1 MRIRTHVATAL
12 LAGLLAL
19 TGVACADDAGDEGGA
34 DTTETGPTVE
44 PGTDDTG
51 ATPGETGDDMT
62 ETGDDMTDMTET
74 SDDMTD
80 MTETGDD
87 MTETGD
93 DMTETGDDMTETGDD
108 ATRGGLTPTPT
119 DATA

>member
-74 SDDMTD
+74 
-80 MTETGDD
+80 
-87 MTETGD
+87 GD

>member
-62 ETGDDMTDMTET
+62 DMTET
-74 SDDMTD
+74 GDD